1 MKTNTTQINIFIAS
15 SGDTNKEREILKSYI
30 EDWKGFYEYK
40 NIILNPVMWEHNL
53 ATESG
58 KTPQE
63 AINDNLLS
71 KCDFLIGIIGKKFGS
86 PTKNYPS
93 GTIEEIEFCIEKG
106 KKVIL
111 YFLEQRIAISE
122 INPKDIEQIQHFK
135 EKYGKSNIYKEI
147 SDDSLEKKFRGILYK
162 DLNKS
167 IEDYLKDNAIPL
179 KVTDTIL
186 TGSQLPWYK
195 KSIKEFIEH
204 KLEEHFKSPYK
215 FYSEISFEENCRVWE
230 SLHDVSYSS
239 LITIVN
245 NFREEAYSI
254 KYGDLNYNNNLRNL
268 YVDWYAPII
277 KLLEAEGFTTDSTF
291 KVIDVG
297 ANYGAELNEIF
308 SDYPNAQ
315 LEAIDICKKA
325 IERGKRTY
333 NNIKFYVGN
342 MEDSA
347 PLKRS
352 QYDVYLNLRSI
363 HSTGVDIRTT
373 LAQCLKILKSG
384 GVAIF
389 SISNGYVI
397 NDTIKP
403 DQLIEKKG
411 MYDERSETFSVHK
424 PYELVSKLIRK
435 LRDYGFKNIDILTGD
450 TEIFIKG
457 IK

>member
-15 SGDTNKEREILKSYI
+15 PSDTYKEREILKNYI
-30 EDWKGFYEYK
+30 EQWKSLYDDK
-40 NIILNPVMWEHNL
+40 NIILNPVMWEHHL

-63 AINDNLLS
+63 AINDYLLS
-71 KCDFLIGIIGKKFGS
+71 NCDFLIGIIGKKFGS
-86 PTKNYPS
+86 PTKNYTS

-111 YFLEQRIAISE
+111 YFLEQKIAISE
-122 INPKDIEQIQHFK
+122 INPKDIEQIQHFR

-147 SDDSLEKKFRGILYK
+147 QSDSLGENFRFILYK

-167 IEDYLKDNAIPL
+167 IKDYLKNSAINAEEIENLP
-179 KVTDTIL
+179 TDPE
-186 TGSQLPWYK
+186 LPWYK
-195 KSIKEFIEH
+195 KSIKEIIEH
-204 KLEEHFKSPYK
+204 KLEEHFKVPYK
-215 FYSEISFEENCRVWE
+215 FYPEISFEENCRLWE

-239 LITIVN
+239 LISIVN

-254 KYGDLNYNNNLRNL
+254 KYGDLDYNGNLRKL
-268 YVDWYAPII
+268 YSSWYSPII
-277 KLLEAEGFTTDSTF
+277 NLLEAKGITTTSSF

-297 ANYGAELNEIF
+297 SNYGAELNEIF
-308 SDYPNAQ
+308 SGYPHAQ

-325 IERGKRTY
+325 IQRGIKTY
-333 NNIKFYVGN
+333 PHIKFYIGN

-373 LAQCLKILKSG
+373 LAQCLKILKPG
-384 GVAIF
+384 GMAIF
-389 SISNGYVI
+389 SISNGYLI
-397 NDTIKP
+397 KDTIKS

-424 PYELVSKLIRK
+424 PYELVNKLIRK

-450 TEIFIKG
+450 TEIFIKS